1 MAKLHPKEDT
11 TFVMIKPDGVLRGL
25 TGEIIQRIEK
35 VGLKVIAIEMDTPS
49 REQIDNHYP
58 KDDAWMTRIG
68 NKALEVYEKYG
79 YDAVETLGTKDP
91 LEIGKMARGWTVDYV
106 SSGPVVKMVIQGVHA
121 IDMVRKMAGKTSPA
135 MSEMGTIR
143 GDFSVDSA
151 LAANMEK
158 RAIYNLIHA
167 SETQEEANHEI
178 EHWGMKDKIHDYT
191 RVGEDMR
198 IA

>member
-1 MAKLHPKEDT
+1 MKPHPKEEM
-11 TFVMIKPDGVLRGL
+11 TFVIIKPDGVKRGL
-25 TGEIIQRIEK
+25 TGEIIRRIEMA
-35 VGLKVIAIEMDTPS
+35 GLKIIALEMDTPS
-49 REQIDNHYP
+49 REMIDNHYP

-68 NKALEVYEKYG
+68 NKALEVYAKYG
-79 YDAVETLGTKDP
+79 FSAQETLGTDNP
-91 LEIGKMARGWTVDYV
+91 LEIGKMARGWTLDYV
-106 SSGPVVKMVIQGVHA
+106 SSGPVVKMVVQGIHA

-143 GDFSVDSA
+143 GDFSADSA

-178 EHWGMKDKIHDYT
+178 EHWGMKDKIHKYK
-191 RVGEDMR
+191 RAEESMML
-198 IA
+198 

>member
-1 MAKLHPKEDT
+1 MAKAHPKEDI

-25 TGEIIQRIEK
+25 TGEIMRRIEK
-35 VGLKVIAIEMDTPS
+35 VGLKVIALEMDTPS

-79 YDAVETLGTKDP
+79 YNAVETLGTKDP

-106 SSGPVVKMVIQGVHA
+106 SSGPVVKMVIKGVHA

-178 EHWGMKDKIHDYT
+178 EHWGMKEKIHDYK
-191 RVGEDMR
+191 RVGEDLR
-198 IA
+198 I

>member
-1 MAKLHPKEDT
+1 MAKPHPKEDI
-11 TFVMIKPDGVLRGL
+11 TFVMIKPDAVKRGL
-25 TGEIIQRIEK
+25 TGEIIRRIEK
-35 VGLKVIAIEMDTPS
+35 VGLKVIALEMDTPS

-58 KDDAWMTRIG
+58 KDEAWMTRIG
-68 NKALEVYEKYG
+68 NKALEVYAKYG
-79 YDAVETLGTKDP
+79 YSAEETLGTADP
-91 LEIGKMARGWTVDYV
+91 LEIGKLARGWTIDYV
-106 SSGPVVKMVIQGVHA
+106 SSGPVVKMVVQGIHA

-158 RAIYNLIHA
+158 RAIFNLVHA

-178 EHWGMKDKIHDYT
+178 QHWGMKNKIHKYK
-191 RVGEDMR
+191 R
-198 IA
+198 IEE

>member
-1 MAKLHPKEDT
+1 MAKAHPKEDI
-11 TFVMIKPDGVLRGL
+11 TFVMIKPDGVMRGL
-25 TGEIIQRIEK
+25 TGEILRRIEK
-35 VGLKVIAIEMDTPS
+35 VGLKVIALEMDTPS
-49 REQIDNHYP
+49 RDQIDNHYP
-58 KDDAWMTRIG
+58 KDEAWMTRIG

-79 YDAVETLGTKDP
+79 YDAQETLGTKDP

-106 SSGPVVKMVIQGVHA
+106 SSGPVVKMVVKGVHA

-178 EHWGMKDKIHDYT
+178 EHWGMKDKIHDYK

-198 IA
+198 I

>member
-1 MAKLHPKEDT
+1 MAKAHPKEDI
-11 TFVMIKPDGVLRGL
+11 TFVMIKPDGVMRGL
-25 TGEIIQRIEK
+25 TGEIIRRIEK
-35 VGLKVIAIEMDTPS
+35 VGLKVIALEMDIPS

-79 YDAVETLGTKDP
+79 YDPAATLGTKDP
-91 LEIGKMARGWTVDYV
+91 LEIGKMARSWTVDYV
-106 SSGPVVKMVIQGVHA
+106 SSGPVVKMVVKGVHA

-178 EHWGMKDKIHDYT
+178 EHWGMKDKVRDYK
-191 RVGEDMR
+191 RIGEDHTF
-198 IA
+198 

>member
-1 MAKLHPKEDT
+1 MAKAHPKEDI
-11 TFVMIKPDGVLRGL
+11 TFVMIKPDGVRRGL
-25 TGEIIQRIEK
+25 TGEIISRIEK
-35 VGLKVIAIEMDTPS
+35 VGLKVIALEMDTPS

-68 NKALEVYEKYG
+68 NKALEVYSKYG
-79 YDAVETLGTKDP
+79 YSAMETLGTEDP

-106 SSGPVVKMVIQGVHA
+106 SSGPVVKMVIKGNHA

-167 SETQEEANHEI
+167 SETQAEAQHEI
-178 EHWGMKDKIHDYT
+178 EHWKMKGKIHKYK
-191 RVGEDMR
+191 R
-198 IA
+198 IEE